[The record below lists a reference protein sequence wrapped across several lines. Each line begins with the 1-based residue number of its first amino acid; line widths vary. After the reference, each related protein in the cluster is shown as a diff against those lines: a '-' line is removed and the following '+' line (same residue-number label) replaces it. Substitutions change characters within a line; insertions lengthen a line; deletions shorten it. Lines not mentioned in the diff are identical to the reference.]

1 MKLGLVQMNV
11 CENKTK
17 NLKTAAES
25 VKKLAKQGAEIV
37 VLPEMFCCPYENA
50 AFTRECEAEGGMV
63 TTALAEMAREN
74 RVILIGGSMPE
85 EADGKLYNT
94 SFVYDADGTRIA
106 RHRKAHLFDINVPNR
121 QVFCESDTFTAGE
134 EMTVFETNLGTF
146 GLCICFDM
154 RFPELTR
161 VMALRGAQVIFC
173 PAAFNNTTGP
183 AHWEV
188 MHRSRAIDN
197 QLYVVSVAP
206 AENPNASYQSY
217 GHSIVVSPWGDVLAQ
232 ADREECSFC
241 VDIDLTKNDEIR
253 KSLPLLSGLKPKLYE
268 NY

>member
-1 MKLGLVQMNV
+1 MKLGLIQMNV
-11 CENKTK
+11 CENKSE

-25 VKKLAKQGAEIV
+25 VKNLAKQGAEII

-50 AFTRECEAEGGMV
+50 AFTREAESEGGTV
-63 TTALAEMAREN
+63 NAALSEMAKEN

-85 EADGKLYNT
+85 KDGGKLYNT
-94 SFVYDADGTRIA
+94 SFVYDENGVRIA
-106 RHRKAHLFDINVPNR
+106 RHRKAHLFDINVPNG

-134 EMTVFETNLGTF
+134 EVTVFETKLGTF

-154 RFPELTR
+154 RFPELVRT
-161 VMALRGAQVIFC
+161 MALRGAQAIFC
-173 PAAFNNTTGP
+173 PAAFNRTTGP

-206 AENPNASYQSY
+206 AENPSASYRSY
-217 GHSIVVSPWGDVLAQ
+217 GHSIVVSPWGDVLEQ
-232 ADREECSFC
+232 AGSEACSFC
-241 VDIDLTKNDEIR
+241 MDIDLTKNEEIR
-253 KSLPLLSGLKPKLYE
+253 KSLPLLSGLRPKLYGI
-268 NY
+268 Y